1 MLRDFS
7 CPAFRRALFF
17 FTASR
22 DLNQMS
28 LGKIRGLG
36 STALAALTFAVF
48 SVPSY
53 ATSVRQM
60 SIVDL
65 LDHSQTI
72 LAGRVEKVAD
82 GFDAKGVPY
91 TEVTIKVM
99 DTIRGEKGAT
109 YTFRQFGLDKPRTMP
124 DGRVHL
130 GGRLAGWPTWHS
142 GEVAILFLYPKA
154 KLTGMH
160 TTVGLGYGK
169 MSVGSGAVMNAY
181 DNTGLFAGVKV
192 DRALLDGA
200 EQQMVDTKKG
210 PVNEET
216 FRKFLHRAVEG
227 NWTKNGSLANERR

>member
-1 MLRDFS
+1 
-7 CPAFRRALFF
+7 
-17 FTASR
+17 
-22 DLNQMS
+22 MS
-28 LGKIRGLG
+28 LGKIHRLG
-36 STALAALTFAVF
+36 STALVALTVSVF
-48 SVPSY
+48 SATSH

-65 LDHSQTI
+65 LDHSQSI
-72 LAGRVEKVAD
+72 VAGRVEKVSD
-82 GFDAKGVPY
+82 GFDAKGLPY
-91 TEVTIKVM
+91 TEVTLKVM

-130 GGRLAGWPTWHS
+130 GARPAGWPTWHD

-154 KLTGMH
+154 KITGMQ

-169 MSVGSGAVMNAY
+169 MSVGSGAVMNAH
-181 DNTGLFAGVKV
+181 DNAGLFAGVKV
-192 DRALLDGA
+192 DRALLDSA
-200 EQQMVDTKKG
+200 ERQMVDTKKG

-227 NWTKNGSLANERR
+227 NWTRNGSIANEKR